1 MEKHFDIPLD
11 TRPQAELNDNEE
23 DDVYIS
29 REQIQQS
36 DENGEQ
42 RGERAIKDA
51 KKSRV
56 KGRARFEQTGEKA
69 VL

>member
-11 TRPQAELNDNEE
+11 ACPQAELDDNEE
-23 DDVYIS
+23 HDMHIS
-29 REQIQQS
+29 RQQIQQS

-42 RGERAIKDA
+42 RRERAIKDA